1 METFSYYVQLDE
13 LFKECMKDLSAE
25 EKGLFCK
32 DGLMLKAYKT
42 EKSLDT
48 LWDESKR
55 RVMFVLKD
63 KNTPDGDDTRLWL
76 LDGKNGEASRNLK
89 GGNVG
94 RTGFLPNI
102 ARMLYGLVVDTK
114 GYDDLKGEMDKVVE
128 VWNAIPFAFIE
139 AKKRAGYSS
148 VEKEE
153 IEAALSKSDGA
164 ILMREIEILNPNIIV
179 CCDAEDT
186 QFDYITRHFEKLD
199 QDKLVFEYKYPRN
212 PYFPCCLWYYKSLK
226 KAVIKSYHPTRLG
239 KREEWIIHERVISPF
254 RQLLTNVNDPFDSII
269 SKKL

>member
-128 VWNAIPFAFIE
+128 VWNTIPFAFIE

-153 IEAALSKSDGA
+153 IEEMLSSPLSLERIDSLLECEEDEAVWLVPPPHATAKRDREVSPKS
-164 ILMREIEILNPNIIV
+164 NPFFMETIIF
-179 CCDAEDT
+179 
-186 QFDYITRHFEKLD
+186 Q
-199 QDKLVFEYKYPRN
+199 
-212 PYFPCCLWYYKSLK
+212 
-226 KAVIKSYHPTRLG
+226 
-239 KREEWIIHERVISPF
+239 
-254 RQLLTNVNDPFDSII
+254 
-269 SKKL
+269 